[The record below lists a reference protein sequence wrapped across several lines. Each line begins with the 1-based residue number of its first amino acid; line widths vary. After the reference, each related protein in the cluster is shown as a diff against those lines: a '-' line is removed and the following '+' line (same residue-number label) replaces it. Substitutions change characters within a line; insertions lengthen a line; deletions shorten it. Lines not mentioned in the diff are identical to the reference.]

1 MKRAVSISLG
11 SPARDKTVELT
22 LLGERIRLERIGTN
36 GDEAKARELYRSL
49 DGKVDAFGVGGI
61 DLFVHLPWKDYPL
74 HGALRL
80 VQDVRQTPV
89 VDGATLRNVL
99 EPKVVR
105 LMESRIGE
113 KIQPKKVFLI
123 EAISRYG
130 MLTAFLDAG
139 YGCIFGDLM
148 SALKIPIPLRRL
160 STVKILARI
169 LLPVVGHLPISF
181 IYTTGESQDVV
192 VPKYEKY
199 YQEATVIAGDWL
211 YIKKH
216 IPEDMQGKVILTNT
230 TTPEDIEFMR
240 RRGIRYLVTSTPVY
254 EGRSF
259 GTNALEAALIAATGK
274 GRALTAKELEDLV
287 RELDIRSEVQELR

>member
-36 GDEAKARELYRSL
+36 GDEARARELYRTL

-61 DLFVHLPWKDYPL
+61 DLHVHLPWKAYPL
-74 HGALRL
+74 HGALKL
-80 VQDVRQTPV
+80 VQDVRKTPV
-89 VDGATLRNVL
+89 VDGTTLRNAL

-130 MLTAFLDAG
+130 MLSAFLDAG
-139 YGCIFGDLM
+139 YACVFGDLM
-148 SALKIPIPLRRL
+148 SALKIPIPLRRIA
-160 STVKILARI
+160 TVKILARI

-199 YQEATVIAGDWL
+199 YKEATVIAGDWL

-216 IPEDMQGKVILTNT
+216 IPEDMEGKVILTNT

-259 GTNALEAALIAATGK
+259 GTNALEAALTAATGK
-274 GRALTAKELEDLV
+274 GRALTSKELEDLV
-287 RELDIRSEVQELR
+287 RELNIESEVQELH

>member
-1 MKRAVSISLG
+1 
-11 SPARDKTVELT
+11 VELT
-22 LLGERIRLERIGTN
+22 LLGERVRLERIGTN
-36 GDEAKARELYRSL
+36 GDEAKARELYRTL
-49 DGKVDAFGVGGI
+49 DGTVDAFGVGGI
-61 DLFVHLPWKDYPL
+61 DLYVHVPWKDYPL
-74 HGALRL
+74 HGALKL

-113 KIQPKKVFLI
+113 KIQPKKAFLI

-130 MLTAFLDAG
+130 MLTAFLEAG
-139 YGCIFGDLM
+139 YSCVFGDLM

-160 STVKILARI
+160 RTVNILARI
-169 LLPVVGHLPISF
+169 LLPIVGHMPISF
-181 IYTTGESQDVV
+181 IYSTGESQEEV

-199 YQEATVIAGDWL
+199 YREASVIAGDWL

-216 IPEDMQGKVILTNT
+216 IPEDMEGKVILTNT

-259 GTNALEAALIAATGK
+259 GTNALEAALTAASGK
-274 GRALTAKELEDLV
+274 GRALTSSELEQLV
-287 RELDIRSEVQELR
+287 RELKIESAVQELR

>member
-11 SPARDKTVELT
+11 SPSRDKTVELT
-22 LLGERIRLERIGTN
+22 LLGERVRLERIGTN
-36 GDEAKARELYRSL
+36 GDEAKARELYRTL
-49 DGKVDAFGVGGI
+49 DGTVDAFGVGGI
-61 DLFVHLPWKDYPL
+61 DLYVHVPWKDYPL
-74 HGALRL
+74 HGALKL

-113 KIQPKKVFLI
+113 KIQPKKAFLI

-130 MLTAFLDAG
+130 MLTAFLEAG
-139 YGCIFGDLM
+139 YSCVFGDLM

-160 STVKILARI
+160 RTVNILARI
-169 LLPVVGHLPISF
+169 LLPIVGHMPISF
-181 IYTTGESQDVV
+181 IYSTGESQEEV

-199 YQEATVIAGDWL
+199 YREASVIAGDWL

-216 IPEDMQGKVILTNT
+216 IPEDMEGKVILTNT

-259 GTNALEAALIAATGK
+259 GTNALEAALTAASGK
-274 GRALTAKELEDLV
+274 GRALTSSELEQLV
-287 RELDIRSEVQELR
+287 RELKIESAVQELR